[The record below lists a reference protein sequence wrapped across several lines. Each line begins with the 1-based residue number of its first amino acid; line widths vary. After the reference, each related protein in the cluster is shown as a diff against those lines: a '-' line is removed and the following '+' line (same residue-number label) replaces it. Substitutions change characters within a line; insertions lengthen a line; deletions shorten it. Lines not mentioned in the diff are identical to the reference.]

1 VIERELRTLVREAI
15 ADAARTGDL
24 STSETP
30 VFDVTQ
36 PQRREHGDWTT
47 NAALVLQKIE
57 SRPPRQ
63 IAEIIVR
70 HLPARD
76 WIRAVDIAGP
86 GFINFH
92 LSNVWLQETCDR
104 VLALGHRFGA
114 ADEGAGQSV
123 NVEFVSANP
132 NGPLT
137 VGHGRHAAVGDSV
150 ARLLEFTGHKVTR
163 EYYFNDAGLQMELFG
178 QSVAVRYLQLLGR
191 DAELPEGGY
200 QGAYVAD
207 LARGIR
213 EEHGDD
219 LADLSFEELGDRM
232 RELAYLKARGWIERT
247 LIRLGVSFD
256 IWFNERDL
264 YDTGR
269 VADAIERLR
278 ASGHVY
284 EKEGAVWLA
293 SEKLGDSRDRVLV
306 RSYGPK
312 LPTYLAPDLAYHVD
326 KASRAFDRMIDIF
339 GADHSGQVPSLEVAL
354 PMLGVDRERLEFII
368 VQFVRLFRSGEA
380 VSMGTRTGQFVTVDE
395 LLDEVGPDATRYT
408 YLQTSV
414 DHDVNFDIE
423 EVKRQSMENPVYY
436 VQYAHARIAS
446 ILRHAAE
453 EGVIEEGDVVW
464 DELHHEPELDLMR
477 AIASFE
483 ETVLVAARQRAPYR
497 LTKYA
502 EDLARHFHRFY
513 TECRVVTEDATLTRA
528 RLALARSAKQV
539 LANALD
545 LLGVSAPERMERAD
559 DVA

>member
-1 VIERELRTLVREAI
+1 MIERELRTLVREAI

-207 LARGIR
+207 LAREIR

-219 LADLSFEELGDRM
+219 LADLRFEELGDRM

-326 KASRAFDRMIDIF
+326 KASREFDRMIDIF

-368 VQFVRLFRSGEA
+368 VQFVRLFRSGEV

-464 DELHHEPELDLMR
+464 EELHHEAELDLMR